1 MTLHDEEIRQIDRA
15 ALALS
20 QALEAYGAVLEPYLD
35 DHLEVLAAELK
46 RLRRALL
53 GLEMGVLYQDYGA
66 PSELLERFTQRPT
79 LPVEQA
85 AAAVHERLHG
95 GGG

>member
-15 ALALS
+15 ALALG

-35 DHLEVLAAELK
+35 DHLAVLTAEVT

-66 PSELLERFTQRPT
+66 PPELLERFTRRPT

-85 AAAVHERLHG
+85 AAAVHDRLRDAG
-95 GGG
+95 